1 MNVQEIIN
9 EIEADEAAVNE
20 EAFKL
25 FCKTK
30 LKTALDR
37 YKKAEKNAKQD
48 LNYLDSL
55 TLEKLEDLYNTYDM
69 RTQASPKEQ
78 YTKIILEKTPL

>member
-37 YKKAEKNAKQD
+37 YKKAEKNATED
-48 LNYLDSL
+48 LNYLNSL
-55 TLEKLEDLYNTYDM
+55 TIEKLEELFNRNDM
-69 RTQASPKEQ
+69 CSNGSPKEI
-78 YTKIILEKTPL
+78 YTKMILEKRPL